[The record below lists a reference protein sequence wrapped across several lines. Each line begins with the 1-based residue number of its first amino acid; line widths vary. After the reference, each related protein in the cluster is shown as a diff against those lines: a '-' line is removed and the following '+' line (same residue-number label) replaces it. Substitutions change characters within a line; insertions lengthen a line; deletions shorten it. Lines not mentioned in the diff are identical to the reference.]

1 MIDWLT
7 DWLNLWMYEWIFL
20 NTRKCVCGLSK
31 IERRKK
37 ILTPMMMVVVVVVNA
52 FVSQS
57 KSCRFNEKQQQRY
70 NHISH
75 IGNHKSFTF
84 DLMWMTDSKCEWKK
98 KWFNDASVCLS
109 LSSVKCQSKKKTIKK
124 KFSFGKLIFFLLK
137 WKWKPNNRSFFWCW
151 RTHYSTDR

>member
-1 MIDWLT
+1 M
-7 DWLNLWMYEWIFL
+7 
-20 NTRKCVCGLSK
+20 CVCGLSK
-31 IERRKK
+31 IERKLNEERKF
-37 ILTPMMMVVVVVVNA
+37 LTPMMMVMVVVVNA

-84 DLMWMTDSKCEWKK
+84 DLMWMTDSKCERK

-109 LSSVKCQSKKKTIKK
+109 LSSVKCQSKKQS
-124 KFSFGKLIFFLLK
+124 KFRNSLLENWFFFCWNENESQQQKILLMLK
-137 WKWKPNNRSFFWCW
+137 D
-151 RTHYSTDR
+151 TLQIDR